1 MIITLICFG
10 ILFIGIGLFVLY
22 KVCDSKYYKV
32 SEKYKKFVRKVA
44 NSYLNLICE
53 MFLLIGS
60 IATIMCSAAMLCNAS
75 NMQIDYE
82 KALYTKKTIEY
93 RIEHQE
99 DNIVGNELL
108 YNDIIG
114 FNNALRSTKYWTN
127 NPWTSWFNNDKI
139 AQLDYIEYEFAED

>member
-10 ILFIGIGLFVLY
+10 ILFIGISLFMLY
-22 KVCDSKYYKV
+22 KICDSKYYKV
-32 SEKYKKFVRKVA
+32 SEKYKKFVRNVA
-44 NSYLNLICE
+44 NSSLNLVSDI
-53 MFLLIGS
+53 FLLIGS
-60 IATIMCSAAMLCNAS
+60 IATIICSAAMLCNAS

-114 FNNALRSTKYWTN
+114 FNNALRSTKYWAS

>member
-1 MIITLICFG
+1 MIIALICFA
-10 ILFIGIGLFVLY
+10 ILFVGISLFVLY
-22 KVCDSKYYKV
+22 KICDSKYYKV
-32 SEKYKKFVRKVA
+32 SEKYKKFVQNVA
-44 NSYLNLICE
+44 NSSLNLISDI
-53 MFLLIGS
+53 FLLLGS
-60 IATIMCSAAMLCNAS
+60 IATITCSVAMLCNAS
-75 NMQIDYE
+75 NMQIDYK

-114 FNNALRSTKYWTN
+114 FNNALRSTKYWAN

>member
-10 ILFIGIGLFVLY
+10 ILFIGISLFVLY
-22 KVCDSKYYKV
+22 KICDSKYYKV

-53 MFLLIGS
+53 IFLLIGS

-114 FNNALRSTKYWTN
+114 FNNALRSTKYWAN

-139 AQLDYIEYEFAED
+139 AQLDYIEYEFVED